1 MRVHIFSDLHLEF
14 APCELPERVRAG
26 QLAELVLLAGDIDV
40 KRRGPAW
47 AAATFSQPVVM
58 IGGNHEAYGDSLYAS
73 IAANR
78 SNAKACSMGRSSPIH
93 FLEREVWQATARDG
107 TPFRILGAT
116 LWTNFE
122 IFGPSHRTEA
132 MALAARDS
140 NDFSRIRILDQ
151 MYGEKRRLDPSD
163 ALRIHAQT
171 RSFLESEL
179 NKPFDGIT
187 IVMTHHAPS
196 LNSIRSDFAVD
207 PLAANYVSDLEKLI
221 SEWQPALWAHGHLHT
236 SSDYRIGGTRVL
248 CNPRGYHPFELNP
261 EFDPE
266 LVVDI

>member
-14 APCELPERVRAG
+14 APIELPEGVRTG
-26 QLAELVLLAGDIDV
+26 QLAELVLLAGDIHV

-47 AAATFSQPVVM
+47 AADTFSQPIAM
-58 IGGNHEAYGDSLYAS
+58 IGGNHEAYADSLYAS

-78 SNAKACSMGRSSPIH
+78 DSAKACSVRRSNPVH
-93 FLEREVWQATARDG
+93 FLEREAWQAIAHDG
-107 TPFRILGAT
+107 TPYRVLGAT
-116 LWTNFE
+116 LWTDFDV
-122 IFGPSHRTEA
+122 FGSSRRTEA
-132 MALAARDS
+132 MSLAARDS

-163 ALRIHAQT
+163 ALRIHEQT
-171 RSFLESEL
+171 RSFLEAEL
-179 NKPFDGIT
+179 SKPFDGIT

-196 LNSIRSDFAVD
+196 LKSIRSGFSGDL
-207 PLAANYVSDLEKLI
+207 LAANYVSDLERLI
-221 SEWQPALWAHGHLHT
+221 SEAQPDLWAHGHLHT
-236 SSDYRIGGTRVL
+236 SSDYRIGRTRVL

-266 LVVDI
+266 LVVDL